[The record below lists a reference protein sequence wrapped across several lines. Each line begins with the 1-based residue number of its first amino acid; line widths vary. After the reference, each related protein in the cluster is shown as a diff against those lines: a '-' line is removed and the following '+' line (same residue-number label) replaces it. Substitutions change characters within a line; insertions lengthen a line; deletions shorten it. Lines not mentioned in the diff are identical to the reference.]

1 MKKNSTIKKNK
12 SIKKTPT
19 QLSKLKKLNNSI
31 NGLKEEVVILKDKN
45 LRLLADFENFKKRSN
60 HNLLASYDQNLE
72 KVVLS
77 FLPIVDDIER
87 IIDNNSTKDQKLIIE
102 SVVMVKSKID
112 KILDGYDIINFNS
125 KGKVFNP
132 DLHEAI
138 MAQESKEKNNII
150 INEFEKG
157 YKLNDK
163 IMRHAKVIVSKGKK

>member
-1 MKKNSTIKKNK
+1 MKKVSTIKKNK
-12 SIKKTPT
+12 SSKKKPS

-31 NGLKEEVVILKDKN
+31 NELKDQVVILKDKN
-45 LRLLADFENFKKRSN
+45 LRILADFENFKKRSS
-60 HNLLASYDQNLE
+60 HNLLASYDKSLE

-87 IIDNNSTKDQKLIIE
+87 IIDNNFTKDQKLIIE
-102 SVVMVKSKID
+102 SVVMINSKIN
-112 KILDGYDIINFNS
+112 KILDSYDINNFNS
-125 KGKVFNP
+125 KGEVFNP

-138 MAQESKEKNNII
+138 MAQESKEKNNVI

-163 IMRHAKVIVSKGKK
+163 ILRHAKVIVSKGKK